1 MARIIGDN
9 STVMG
14 KTARGPWPRWHALL
28 VAALVLGASGC
39 TSLRDYVRQGFKVG
53 PDYCPPEASTAQ
65 GWIDEADVRVRTDS
79 EAPDPWWT
87 VLNDATLNGLIES
100 AASQNLSL
108 REAGLR
114 ILEARA
120 QLAIAKGSFFPQSQ
134 NALGAYNRVVQP
146 GTELSTANFPPLPP
160 PLPPWPPEL
169 SFPAAFSERWDFGFN
184 LTWELDFWG
193 RLRRAI
199 ASADATL
206 DASVAGYD
214 DVLVT
219 LLGDVASN
227 YVQVRTLQKRIELLR
242 ANADLQR
249 KILKIAQRRFEE
261 GQRDELDVAQAGSIL
276 DQTESQIP
284 RLRVALR
291 QACNRLCVL
300 LGSPPFDL
308 ETQIGESP
316 IPTVPAEVVVGIPAD
331 LLRRRPD
338 VRRAERL
345 AAAQAEQIG
354 IAEAD
359 LYPIF
364 AVDGTLGWEAD
375 SLSRLFTS
383 NSLNSHVGPAF
394 QWNILHYG
402 RIRNNVRLQEAEFQR
417 LVTQYQNAVL
427 QAGAEVESA
436 LARFLQAQE
445 SARLLD
451 RSVANAQKAVAI
463 ISKKQ
468 EEGAVDFNR
477 VALIAQ
483 TLVQQQDLQAQA
495 HGEIA
500 EGLIQVYRALGGGW
514 ETPIPQP
521 PADEPQP

>member
-1 MARIIGDN
+1 MEGESR
-9 STVMG
+9 TL
-14 KTARGPWPRWHALL
+14 RPRWYALL
-28 VAALVLGASGC
+28 AAAFVLCATGC
-39 TSLRDYVRQGFKVG
+39 TGVREYVRNGFKVG
-53 PDYCPPEASTAQ
+53 PDYCPPAASPAST
-65 GWIDEADVRVRTDS
+65 WIDEADVRVRSGS
-79 EAPDPWWT
+79 EPPVRWWS

-120 QLAIAKGSFFPQSQ
+120 QLAIAKGTFFPQSQ
-134 NALGAYNRVVQP
+134 NAFGAYNRAVTP
-146 GTELSTANFPPLPP
+146 GYDINVPGYPVFHVPP
-160 PLPPWPPEL
+160 
-169 SFPAAFSERWDFGFN
+169 SFFEQWDFGFN
-184 LTWELDFWG
+184 LSWELDFWG
-193 RLRRAI
+193 RIRRAI
-199 ASADATL
+199 AAADATL

-242 ANADLQR
+242 ENADLQR
-249 KILKIAQRRFEE
+249 KIYRIAQRRFQE
-261 GQRDELDVAQAGSIL
+261 GQRDELDAAQAGSIL

-291 QACNRLCVL
+291 EACNRLCVL
-300 LGSPPFDL
+300 LGSAPFDL
-308 ETQIGESP
+308 ERQLGERA
-316 IPTVPAEVVVGIPAD
+316 IPDVPEEIFVGVPAD

-345 AAAQAEQIG
+345 AAAQAERIG
-354 IAEAD
+354 IAQAD

-364 AVDGTLGWEAD
+364 AVNGTLGWEAGG
-375 SLSRLFTS
+375 LSRLFTS
-383 NSLNSHVGPAF
+383 NSLNGNVGPAF
-394 QWNILHYG
+394 QWNILQYG
-402 RIRNNVRLQEAEFQR
+402 RIRNNVRLQDAEFQR
-417 LVTQYQNAVL
+417 LVTQYQQTVL
-427 QAGAEVESA
+427 QANAEVESA
-436 LARFLQAQE
+436 MARFVQAHE
-445 SARLLD
+445 SAELLD

-463 ISKKQ
+463 ISRKQ

-500 EGLIQVYRALGGGW
+500 EGLILVYRALGGGW
-514 ETPIPQP
+514 EVPVAE
-521 PADEPQP
+521 PAPSETE